1 MLSVILA
8 IILIASIIA
17 GALIY
22 LGSQTDKIVSGNH
35 IHTAAK
41 PATKGVVD
49 AKNDYV
55 KVAESDTY
63 ELYYYEPRFSIKLV
77 NKETGA
83 VIESTV
89 SDEKN
94 DGKANADWTGV
105 MQSGLTVGTI
115 EKATKVND
123 KLNMNTSKNEITT
136 WYTDDGIY
144 AEVSFPDAGISLGVQ
159 VSLQGD
165 ELVVR
170 VPDET
175 IREEK
180 DDVYIY
186 TICVFQFLGYTYMDE
201 QDGYMFV
208 PDGNGALI
216 YLDDKE
222 GRYASGFS
230 SLVYGTDVGLTDIVA
245 TSTLWERYET
255 VVNPNPVLA
264 PIFGMAHLDDQQAF
278 LGIVESGD
286 ERLTIEAQPNGARL
300 SYNRCFPRFM
310 MRDVYSQPLSNS
322 STANT
327 TATVEADRLHSDL
340 TTRYLLLSGEDA
352 NYVGMAKG
360 YRQYLLD
367 TGKISRQNLAYN
379 TRVDVLGSE
388 RESFLMGTT
397 AVPMT
402 TVEQLRDIFAEL
414 RREGVKNVLTAYRGW
429 QKGGLYNTPVEE
441 YKADSAIGGNSD
453 LTKAILEEAEQG
465 NTIYLYDNAL
475 EVNAKTHSSTYNVMK
490 KLNKRTFEKD
500 VNGQVYDTFYYL
512 MPRNAGEDLAAL
524 VESMNKENL
533 KNIAVGGITENLF
546 SYSSKGNYYSRT
558 DTMDMFIDTIDEL
571 AGSTNMVLE
580 TPNQYLWKYASAML
594 DMPLDSS
601 DYLYIDEEI
610 PFLSIVLK
618 GIVPTYS
625 EYVNFEANKTENFL
639 KMVEAGMYPSFYVT
653 SEDSSKLIYTNSN
666 NLYSLEFESYRATI
680 AQYDRELRALAE
692 MVGTSVITNHEILDN
707 GLVKV
712 TYENGVRVYVNYT
725 NSTLTADGVTVDA
738 LSYKVGE

>member
-175 IREEK
+175 ICEEN

-558 DTMDMFIDTIDEL
+558 DTMDMFIDTVDEL

-653 SEDSSKLIYTNSN
+653 AEDSSKLIYTNSN

-725 NSTLTADGVTVDA
+725 NSTITADGVTVDA

>member
-558 DTMDMFIDTIDEL
+558 DTMDMFIDTVDEL

-653 SEDSSKLIYTNSN
+653 AEDSSKLIYTNSN

>member
-725 NSTLTADGVTVDA
+725 NSTITADGVTVDA